1 MQGPILATDDTS
13 IASLGSESGGTPLH
27 ATRVIVIDD
36 SEDIGLLLK
45 DLLARKGIATE
56 IATSGQAGL
65 EILKFQRMDLV
76 LLDMSLP
83 DISGLEVC
91 HVLKS
96 TPDLKDIPVIIITG
110 RDTTED
116 KVRGFEAGAIDF
128 ITKPFV
134 IPEVEA
140 RILAA
145 IRQKQ
150 SHDTQI
156 FVKQQERQ
164 RTQEE
169 LFRIS
174 KAMDSASDAVCIV
187 DTSGQPIYVN
197 TAFSEL
203 FEKRLEDLS
212 TPAHQAALFS
222 DPHIW
227 AMIWET
233 CRTGKAWRGE
243 VEMLAGAEQKITALC
258 RGNAIYDER
267 FQINGAVFIYTDIT
281 HRKRLEQD
289 LLYLA
294 NHDPLTSLFNRRYF
308 CELVNEALDNARRGG
323 TNFLLYIDLDN
334 FKVVNDSAGHQA
346 GDRCLKD
353 IARLIRGNLRDV
365 DKIGRFG
372 GDEFTVL
379 LQNISEEEAVH
390 VSKRLVKI
398 LDDYRFMEGG
408 RSYSTSASIGLAALD
423 PTLTAEEIFARADAT
438 CYLVKSKGR
447 NDCELYREDNKQIQE
462 LNTQANWSIRI
473 KDALRDNRIEI
484 WLQPILPLKGQMM
497 PYFEVLIR
505 MRDLNGQ
512 IVYPGEFLAAAEH
525 FGNMQQL
532 DQCVIRESFQLL
544 TRQPHLRLSINLSAK
559 TITDPAL
566 PGYISQM
573 LELSKVPARN
583 VSFEITETAMI
594 QNLADARALIAEIKD
609 FGCRFALD
617 DFGSGASSMMYL
629 RDLPID
635 YLKIDG
641 SFIKNLATDPINRAL
656 VKSMNDVAHIVGKQ
670 TVAEYVTDAKVLKV
684 VQELGIDY
692 AQGWYVAQPAPPEQ
706 FLAYDLSGSLAYGLG

>member
-1 MQGPILATDDTS
+1 MPSLSETEAIGAEFAPSRIL
-13 IASLGSESGGTPLH
+13 
-27 ATRVIVIDD
+27 VIDD
-36 SEDIGLLLK
+36 NQEICFLLR
-45 DLLARKGIATE
+45 DLLARRKIPTVIAL
-56 IATSGQAGL
+56 SGQEGL
-65 EILKFQRMDLV
+65 EKARTHQVDLI
-76 LLDMSLP
+76 LLDMTLP
-83 DISGLEVC
+83 DITGLEVC
-91 HVLKS
+91 HILKGN
-96 TPDLKDIPVIIITG
+96 PQLKEIPIIIITG
-110 RDTTED
+110 RDTTEE
-116 KVRGFEAGAIDF
+116 KVQGFEAGAVDF
-128 ITKPFV
+128 IAKPFV
-134 IPEVEA
+134 LAEVEA

-145 IRQKQ
+145 LRQKQ

-156 FVKQQERQ
+156 FANRRERQ

-169 LFRIS
+169 LSRIS

-187 DTSGQPIYVN
+187 DPTGRPIYLN
-197 TAFSEL
+197 RAFTDL
-203 FEKRLEDLS
+203 FEKSFD
-212 TPAHQAALFS
+212 AFAAEGQPHSIFN
-222 DPHIW
+222 DPLTW
-227 AMIWET
+227 PDIWET
-233 CRTGKAWRGE
+233 CRHGKSWKGE
-243 VEMLAGAEQKITALC
+243 VDMLAGPDQKITALC
-258 RGNAIYDER
+258 RGNAIFDETQS
-267 FQINGAVFIYTDIT
+267 FTGAVFIFTDIT

-294 NHDPLTSLFNRRYF
+294 NHDPLTTLYNRRYF
-308 CELVNEALDNARRGG
+308 CELLNEALEQAARGMQA
-323 TNFLLYIDLDN
+323 FLLYIDLDN

-353 IARLIRGNLRDV
+353 ISRLLRSNLRPG

-379 LQNISEEEAVH
+379 LHDLTQLEALQIARNL
-390 VSKRLVKI
+390 VSK
-398 LDDYRFMEGG
+398 LDDYRFVDHG
-408 RSYSTSASIGLAALD
+408 RTYSTSASIGLASVD
-423 PTLTAEEIFARADAT
+423 PNLTAEEIFARADAT

-447 NDCELYREDNKQIQE
+447 NDCELYREDNSQIQA
-462 LNTQANWSIRI
+462 LDTQANWSIRI
-473 KDALRDNRIEI
+473 KDALRDHRIEI
-484 WLQPILPLKGQMM
+484 WLQPILPLKGQMT

-512 IVYPGEFLAAAEH
+512 IIFPGEFLPAAEH

-544 TRQPHLRLSINLSAK
+544 GRNPHLRLSVNLSAK

-566 PGYISQM
+566 PAFIHDLLQSHH
-573 LELSKVPARN
+573 VPAGN

-594 QNLADARALIAEIKD
+594 QNIENARALISEIKE

-641 SFIKNLATDPINRAL
+641 SFIRNIATDPINRAL
-656 VKSMNDVAHIVGKQ
+656 VKSMNEVAHIVGKQ
-670 TVAEYVTDAKVLKV
+670 TVAEYVTDENVLKV

-692 AQGWYVAQPAPPEQ
+692 AQGWYVCEPAPPEK
-706 FLAYDLSGSLAYGLG
+706 FLTAERPLRAAFG